1 VAAISPSREGVTKRV
16 PDAKMLQMKRAAD
29 LARLRTLA
37 SMGLTAEVF
46 IPALLEAL
54 HDIIPS
60 DRNLFDWTDAD
71 GQLVRYYFE
80 GTIDHEI
87 NQHYFEAFHNKRE
100 AEVMPSFRDAV
111 MGRAVVH
118 SADALDRPEFYR
130 SALYN
135 EIWRPQRLHTRT
147 EAIVRGVR
155 GEPLGSL
162 VLYRGPGER
171 KFTRAEEA
179 LLAQVVP
186 YVARGLQAPTA
197 ELAHEDYLP
206 RRGRPAIV
214 CLDGQGALAH
224 LSPEALKVLLLAHGG
239 VTPDGAARA
248 PLRDDFPT
256 LTAIWQHHRRSAGL
270 SQEQLSMT
278 VDNAWGRFSFESCA
292 LKGLGDGNRPML
304 HVTIQHH
311 EPMEIALRRALDG
324 LRLTPAQKEVCLL
337 LRTGHSHA
345 EIAGLL
351 GVSASTVADHVRKI
365 YARLDVHSA
374 PELNSLILRMAA

>member
-1 VAAISPSREGVTKRV
+1 
-16 PDAKMLQMKRAAD
+16 MKRAAD

-37 SMGLTAEVF
+37 SMGLTAEAF

-54 HDIIPS
+54 HGIIPS
-60 DRNLFDWTDAD
+60 DRNLFDWTDST
-71 GQLVRYYFE
+71 GRLVRYYFE
-80 GTIDHEI
+80 GTVDHEI
-87 NQHYFEAFHNKRE
+87 NQHYFETFHNTRE

-118 SADALDRPEFYR
+118 SAEQLDRPEFFR

-179 LLAQVVP
+179 LLAQIAP

-197 ELAHEDYLP
+197 ELNHAEFVP
-206 RRGRPAIV
+206 RRGRRAFACMDDAGV
-214 CLDGQGALAH
+214 LVH
-224 LSPEALKVLLLAHGG
+224 LSPDALKVLLLAHGG
-239 VTPDGAARA
+239 VTPERAARV
-248 PLRDDFPT
+248 PQRDDFPT
-256 LTAIWQHHRRSAGL
+256 LTAIWQHHQRSAGL
-270 SQEQLSMT
+270 SQENLVLT
-278 VDNAWGRFSFESCA
+278 VDNAWGRFSFESCP
-292 LKGLGDGNRPML
+292 LKGLAPGRPML

-311 EPMEIALRRALDG
+311 EPMEVALRRALDN
-324 LRLTPAQKEVCLL
+324 LALTPAQKEVCLL
-337 LRTGHSHA
+337 LRTGHSQA

-365 YARLDVHSA
+365 YARLDVHSVQ
-374 PELNSLILRMAA
+374 ELGSLILRLAA